1 MIHWLF
7 AIGSGFLMFLGL
19 SLLFRRR
26 MPIGVFL
33 LGLYFIVEGYISYTT
48 YLVYSGWIVDCPHFF
63 RTGSPLM
70 YLYGPLFY
78 FFIVAVFNPQ
88 HRFRLFDL
96 VHLLPFVLHT
106 VELWPYWGLP
116 GTEKTAL
123 YKEFLQTGPMYSNW
137 GLLTFR
143 EHVIIKSGL
152 VIGYSFAIFYKIR
165 PAIGQLL
172 ANWKKQ
178 IIQSFLILD
187 FFLRVGVFGMIFLF
201 YLLFWL
207 LPHGFMF
214 LVDGI
219 FFMDGF
225 ICAFFILLYPGFVS
239 ENFLGGERGTYV
251 RLGSNYSGEGKSLE
265 TSKKVNASPPFEEK
279 INSVFEEH
287 YGDPGLSV
295 ATLSILMN
303 MSERQLFR
311 KAKEW
316 TGKSPVELLLS
327 FRLQKAHTA
336 IQAQPEKSISQI
348 LHESGFKNQSY
359 FSKRFREHF
368 GLSPRDFRKSATMDK
383 PENRPYQHYPAETY
397 ANKDKMV
404 G

>member
-1 MIHWLF
+1 
-7 AIGSGFLMFLGL
+7 
-19 SLLFRRR
+19 

-70 YLYGPLFY
+70 YLHGPLFY

-88 HRFRLFDL
+88 HRLRLFDL

-123 YKEFLQTGPMYSNW
+123 YKEFLQRGPMYSNW

-265 TSKKVNASPPFEEK
+265 TPKKVNASPPFEEK

-383 PENRPYQHYPAETY
+383 PENGPYQHYSAETY

>member
-1 MIHWLF
+1 
-7 AIGSGFLMFLGL
+7 
-19 SLLFRRR
+19 

-70 YLYGPLFY
+70 YLHGPLFY

-88 HRFRLFDL
+88 HRLRLFDL

-123 YKEFLQTGPMYSNW
+123 YKEFLQRGPMYSNW

-172 ANWKKQ
+172 AIWKKQ

-265 TSKKVNASPPFEEK
+265 TPKKVNASPPFEEK

-383 PENRPYQHYPAETY
+383 PENGPYQHYSAETY